1 MLGRHRLCAIIE
13 IRRLAMK
20 LQEGCVCM
28 VRWPAVL
35 QNLSWFFIFD
45 YMKKMEHTDD
55 RKFTEVYVCQKPG
68 LKVCLYAP
76 VLRTGT
82 SEKSLRQY
90 RHFCQKNSLQQCRI
104 S

>member
-1 MLGRHRLCAIIE
+1 MGFRLVPKSVTLNDLNGVMAIIL
-13 IRRLAMK
+13 RYF
-20 LQEGCVCM
+20 Q
-28 VRWPAVL
+28 
-35 QNLSWFFIFD
+35 
-45 YMKKMEHTDD
+45 
-55 RKFTEVYVCQKPG
+55 G
-68 LKVCLYAP
+68 LKCAGTRRYAP